1 MVTSQLNSLTNL
13 MCHSESTA
21 KKSYYLQDK
30 TAKAS
35 DTSTS
40 LRALL
45 REHESRKESESIQ
58 EESIKNIFQDEITSE
73 KITLTI
79 VREKRT
85 QSPELMELT
94 DIQIRDKV
102 RYYISCREKGTRFS
116 MLISLL

>member
-1 MVTSQLNSLTNL
+1 MKKDLANL

-21 KKSYYLQDK
+21 KKSYYLQQK

-45 REHESRKESESIQ
+45 REHESSKESESI
-58 EESIKNIFQDEITSE
+58 KKIFQDEITNE